1 MELVETFQ
9 YRLTNFRVQECI
21 KLEKKFVTFLKINGR
36 VKPVYDFTT
45 KSIISTIF
53 IAENVFYMKKID
65 LKQGKLVSMTYISL
79 IIDIKSTWCRKSKVL
94 R

>member
-21 KLEKKFVTFLKINGR
+21 KLEKKFVKINGR

-53 IAENVFYMKKID
+53 IAENVFYM
-65 LKQGKLVSMTYISL
+65 
-79 IIDIKSTWCRKSKVL
+79 
-94 R
+94 

>member
-9 YRLTNFRVQECI
+9 YRLGNFKVQEYI

-36 VKPVYDFTT
+36 LKPSNNFTT

-53 IAENVFYMKKID
+53 IAENVFYM
-65 LKQGKLVSMTYISL
+65 
-79 IIDIKSTWCRKSKVL
+79 
-94 R
+94 

>member
-9 YRLTNFRVQECI
+9 YRLGNFRVQEYI

-36 VKPVYDFTT
+36 LKHVHNFTT

-53 IAENVFYMKKID
+53 IAENVFYM
-65 LKQGKLVSMTYISL
+65 
-79 IIDIKSTWCRKSKVL
+79 
-94 R
+94 